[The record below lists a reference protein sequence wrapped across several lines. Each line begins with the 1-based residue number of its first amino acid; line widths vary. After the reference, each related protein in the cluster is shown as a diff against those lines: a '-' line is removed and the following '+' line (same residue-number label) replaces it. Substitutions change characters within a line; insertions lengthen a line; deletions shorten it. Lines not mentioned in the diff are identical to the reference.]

1 MAIMLIAP
9 KFSLVTVLVDG
20 VSAVMN
26 SEEARELRN
35 KHSGIKIQRLRK
47 NKKVGHHHGPVTII
61 NPAEYNLGK
70 LV

>member
-1 MAIMLIAP
+1 MLIAP

-26 SEEARELRN
+26 SEEARELRK
-35 KHSGIKIQRLRK
+35 KHSNIKVQRLRK
-47 NKKVGHHHGPVTII
+47 NKKVGHSSGPVTII